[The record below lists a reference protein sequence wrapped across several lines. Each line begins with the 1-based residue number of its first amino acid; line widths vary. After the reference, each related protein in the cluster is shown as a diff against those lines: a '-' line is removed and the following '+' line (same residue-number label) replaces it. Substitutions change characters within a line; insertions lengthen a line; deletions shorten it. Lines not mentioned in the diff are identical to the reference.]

1 LQLQDVPVHGQLPL
15 LSFFA
20 LFQDTQAE
28 YPKAAPIRT

>member
-1 LQLQDVPVHGQLPL
+1 LHLQDVPVHGQLPL

-20 LFQDTQAE
+20 FFQEAQAE